1 MFNSVSLSLC
11 GSEDMA
17 TELCVR
23 TCIEVVSRKDVYTSL
38 PIAKDLIWVS
48 PNYISSTMDC
58 AKKNGW
64 SSFWTILALAE
75 VISIPIESVYLPLNG
90 VQDKSYKFHNLLALP
105 RNSKDENVKV
115 IVMWTRTA
123 YKYGIPITLCH

>member
-17 TELCVR
+17 TELRVR
-23 TCIEVVSRKDVYTSL
+23 TCIEMVSRKDVFTSL

-58 AKKNGW
+58 AKQVVGHQ
-64 SSFWTILALAE
+64 FGQL
-75 VISIPIESVYLPLNG
+75 LP
-90 VQDKSYKFHNLLALP
+90 
-105 RNSKDENVKV
+105 
-115 IVMWTRTA
+115 
-123 YKYGIPITLCH
+123 